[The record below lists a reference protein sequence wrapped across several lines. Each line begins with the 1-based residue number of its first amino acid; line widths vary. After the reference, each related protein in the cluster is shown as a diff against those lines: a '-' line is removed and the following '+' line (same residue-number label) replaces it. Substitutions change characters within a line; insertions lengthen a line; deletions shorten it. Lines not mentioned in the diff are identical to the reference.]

1 MSRFV
6 TAQGC
11 GTGPLSLQGSRR
23 FEANDVGGAES
34 PLYCRQPVSTIH
46 KLDPPSRGITIERAT
61 RRVLA
66 LGFLDFRK
74 LVERT
79 PFGPRSFPI
88 TGLADLPLA
97 ERDLVLEVLGR
108 EPVRHWLDISTV
120 EQLPDSPFAVT
131 HLEPLPSELARLV
144 A

>member
-1 MSRFV
+1 MSDR
-6 TAQGC
+6 
-11 GTGPLSLQGSRR
+11 SRER
-23 FEANDVGGAES
+23 WAYDDEGDILDVYFDDFAGE
-34 PLYCRQPVSTIH
+34 RPVWTLELTDNITI
-46 KLDPPSRGITIERAT
+46 SIERAT
-61 RRVLA
+61 RRALA
-66 LGFLDFRK
+66 LGFLDFKR
-74 LVERT
+74 LVRRT
-79 PFGPRSFPI
+79 PFGPRSFPV

-108 EPVRHWLDISTV
+108 EPVRHWLDVSTV